1 MIRPF
6 WTLVLGAAMLG
17 ALSAPAAADPAKEL
31 ATCAACHDITSAKRM
46 MGGTPL
52 FGLYGQKPKIDG
64 TGFAKWD
71 KASLDKWLKSPSA
84 VKPNTSMAF
93 MVKNDAKRAK
103 IIEAL
108 AELK

>member
-1 MIRPF
+1 MIRSL
-6 WTLVLGAAMLG
+6 WALAVGAAIFG
-17 ALSAPAAADPAKEL
+17 AFVAPASANPAEL
-31 ATCAACHDITSAKRM
+31 ATCAACHDLSPAKKQVV
-46 MGGTPL
+46 GSPL
-52 FGLYGQKPKIDG
+52 FAIYGKKPGIEG

-84 VKPNTSMAF
+84 VKPGTSMMF
-93 MVKNDAKRAK
+93 MVKNDAQRAK